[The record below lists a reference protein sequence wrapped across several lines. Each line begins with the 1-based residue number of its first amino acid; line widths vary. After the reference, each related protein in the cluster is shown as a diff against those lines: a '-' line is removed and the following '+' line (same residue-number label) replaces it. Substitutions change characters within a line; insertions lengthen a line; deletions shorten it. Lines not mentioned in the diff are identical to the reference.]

1 MQPQPQPEPSQHQ
14 PLQTQSLQSFQ
25 QPPPQALQPQSHQP
39 VVHHDMDDST
49 EWLPPPRRIQKS
61 VAKLKNTRCTVRPE
75 RQALR
80 KDGQTRGR
88 TDKAR
93 LGEVYAQIYDRLAAT
108 DPTED
113 SLSHLFSD
121 KELRIVMGEPQS
133 PSARRPVTGM
143 AVDCLLTLSSVSS
156 V

>member
-1 MQPQPQPEPSQHQ
+1 M
-14 PLQTQSLQSFQ
+14 
-25 QPPPQALQPQSHQP
+25 
-39 VVHHDMDDST
+39 
-49 EWLPPPRRIQKS
+49 
-61 VAKLKNTRCTVRPE
+61 RPE

-93 LGEVYAQIYDRLAAT
+93 LGEVYAQIYDRLAST

-121 KELRIVMGEPQS
+121 KELRIVMGKPQAHVHLHAPGCS
-133 PSARRPVTGM
+133 P
-143 AVDCLLTLSSVSS
+143 LSQAACDWHGC
-156 V
+156 